1 MKQTLHTI
9 LLALLALAVLAGCGP
24 QKAPAAK
31 AVEAHITALVNKDEA
46 SLTALTCADWET
58 EALLEYDAFAN
69 LTATLKGLDCQQT
82 GTDGDAALVTCKGNI
97 EASYNNE
104 VQSFD
109 LGQRVYKVV
118 PQAGDWLVCGYS
130 Q

>member
-1 MKQTLHTI
+1 MKYALRM
-9 LLALLALAVLAGCGP
+9 LLLSLLALAVLAGCGP
-24 QKAPAAK
+24 QKSPAAK
-31 AVEAHITALVNKDEA
+31 AVEAHLTALVNKDEA

-58 EALLEYDAFAN
+58 DALLEYDAFAN
-69 LTATLKGLDCQQT
+69 LSATLKDLDCQQT
-82 GTDGDAALVTCKGNI
+82 GSDGDAALVTCKGSI

-104 VQSFD
+104 IQSFD

-118 PQAGDWLVCGYS
+118 PQSGDWLVCGYS